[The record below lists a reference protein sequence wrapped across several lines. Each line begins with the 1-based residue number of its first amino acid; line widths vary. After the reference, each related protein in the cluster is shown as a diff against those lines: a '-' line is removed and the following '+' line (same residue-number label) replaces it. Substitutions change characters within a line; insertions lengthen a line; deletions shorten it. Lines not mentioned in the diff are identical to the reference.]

1 MIDEQGTFRSA
12 QFEYQAH
19 SHAIGLP
26 IGQAVREL
34 AGLLG
39 LSTVAE
45 IAGVTE
51 TRAVQQWMTDRRPQ
65 RPHVLRF
72 ALQLASTIAQSHD
85 AEVVRAWFHS
95 SNPRLGDS
103 SPATLLRNHPL
114 GDVQGS
120 LVAAMRSFL
129 DESRQPPMPGHNT
142 RYGYHQPS
150 SAGE

>member
-1 MIDEQGTFRSA
+1 MIDEQGAFRSA

-26 IGQAVREL
+26 IGGAVREL
-34 AGLLG
+34 VGLLG

-65 RPHVLRF
+65 RQHVLRF
-72 ALQLASTIAQSHD
+72 ALQLASTIAQAHD
-85 AEVVRAWFHS
+85 AEVIRAWFHS

-114 GDVQGS
+114 GDIQGP

-129 DESRQPPMPGHNT
+129 DESRQPPIPGHNT
-142 RYGYHQPS
+142 RHYHQPS

>member
-1 MIDEQGTFRSA
+1 MIDEQGAFRSA

-26 IGQAVREL
+26 IGRAVREL
-34 AGLLG
+34 VGLLG
-39 LSTVAE
+39 LSMVAE

-51 TRAVQQWMTDRRPQ
+51 TRAVQQWMIDRRPQ

-85 AEVVRAWFHS
+85 AEVIRAWFHS

-114 GDVQGS
+114 GDVQGP

-129 DESRQPPMPGHNT
+129 DESRQPSMPGHNT
-142 RYGYHQPS
+142 RHYPQPS